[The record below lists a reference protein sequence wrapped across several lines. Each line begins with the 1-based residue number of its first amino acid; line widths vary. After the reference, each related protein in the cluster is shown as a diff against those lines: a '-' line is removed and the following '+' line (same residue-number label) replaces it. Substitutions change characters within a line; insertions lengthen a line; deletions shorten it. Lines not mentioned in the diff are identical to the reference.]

1 MVARWS
7 MPNCEGELSGADN
20 LALYAPRYLSC
31 HKCFHL
37 VKVCFLGAMVLS
49 TGSYSALGD
58 VGSEGV
64 YSRPPAVPL
73 VVHDPYFS
81 IWSFGDQLSEDW
93 PRHWTGRPHAL
104 ACMIRVDGNC
114 YRLMG
119 RPVEEIPPMPQV
131 ALAVFPTRT
140 TYRWKI
146 PEVQVQLTFLTPA
159 LPHNL
164 EVLARP
170 VTYVIWEIH
179 SADGNTHLVDLYYD
193 NTAEL
198 AVNEPTQLVTWDRGS
213 TEHLVW
219 MRVGTVDQPI
229 LAKAGDDL
237 RIDWGYAYVAVP
249 IGEDVRTVIGP
260 HDACRRLFAA
270 TGNIPEGDDRQKPRP
285 ARDRWPVLSCAWS
298 GRVGPDKPIRWYLL
312 LGYDDLFSIEYLGE
326 RLKPWWRKEAET
338 FPDLLTVANTELPH
352 LQARCERFD
361 HELLEDA
368 QRLGGEGYAALVA
381 LAFRQTLGGHKLVVG
396 PTDEPMLFSKECFSN
411 GCIGTVDVMYPASPF
426 FMLFNNVLLKATVL
440 PVLEYAVSP
449 RWKFPFAP
457 HDLGTYPLANGQ
469 VYGGGEK
476 SEEGQM
482 PVEESG
488 NMLIV
493 IYAISALDENVEFAE
508 RYWPLLA
515 RWADYLAE
523 RGFDPENQ
531 LCTDDFTGPLAHNCN
546 LSLKAIVALGC
557 YAEMCRMAGRVEE
570 AKRFRRLAE
579 DFAGQWIRA
588 ADDGDH
594 YRLAFDRPGTW
605 SQKYNLVWDKI
616 FGLNLFPPE
625 VRQKEIAFYKKQLLP
640 YGLPLDNRAL
650 FTKTDWQVWTAT
662 LADSREE
669 FDTLMRPIY
678 RFLNET
684 PDRVPLTDWY
694 WAHDGRLRGFRAR
707 PVIGGIFIPFLN
719 DPALWAKWQKFASR
733 FP

>member
-1 MVARWS
+1 
-7 MPNCEGELSGADN
+7 
-20 LALYAPRYLSC
+20 
-31 HKCFHL
+31 
-37 VKVCFLGAMVLS
+37 
-49 TGSYSALGD
+49 
-58 VGSEGV
+58 
-64 YSRPPAVPL
+64 
-73 VVHDPYFS
+73 
-81 IWSFGDQLSEDW
+81 
-93 PRHWTGRPHAL
+93 
-104 ACMIRVDGNC
+104 
-114 YRLMG
+114 
-119 RPVEEIPPMPQV
+119 
-131 ALAVFPTRT
+131 
-140 TYRWKI
+140 
-146 PEVQVQLTFLTPA
+146 
-159 LPHNL
+159 
-164 EVLARP
+164 
-170 VTYVIWEIH
+170 
-179 SADGNTHLVDLYYD
+179 
-193 NTAEL
+193 
-198 AVNEPTQLVTWDRGS
+198 
-213 TEHLVW
+213 
-219 MRVGTVDQPI
+219 
-229 LAKAGDDL
+229 
-237 RIDWGYAYVAVP
+237 
-249 IGEDVRTVIGP
+249 
-260 HDACRRLFAA
+260 
-270 TGNIPEGDDRQKPRP
+270 
-285 ARDRWPVLSCAWS
+285 
-298 GRVGPDKPIRWYLL
+298 
-312 LGYDDLFSIEYLGE
+312 
-326 RLKPWWRKEAET
+326 
-338 FPDLLTVANTELPH
+338 
-352 LQARCERFD
+352 
-361 HELLEDA
+361 
-368 QRLGGEGYAALVA
+368 
-381 LAFRQTLGGHKLVVG
+381 
-396 PTDEPMLFSKECFSN
+396 
-411 GCIGTVDVMYPASPF
+411 
-426 FMLFNNVLLKATVL
+426 MLFNNVLLKATVL

-493 IYAISALDENVEFAE
+493 IYAISTLDENVEFAE